1 MENVSNN
8 KPINNE
14 IILKSLKERHPQNQ
28 WAFFRELRVGT
39 GYRNVKKGLNPEQ
52 RLDAWAIN
60 LYPSKNFLRIAY
72 EIKVSRGDF
81 LREINNPQKREQ
93 ALWLSN
99 QFYFVAPVGLIKPEE
114 LPPETGLIEVVDE
127 WQSKIKVA
135 APVREGG
142 ELSWQFLAS
151 IARRVQ
157 AEEEDVST
165 CQK

>member
-1 MENVSNN
+1 MLDNTT
-8 KPINNE
+8 
-14 IILKSLKERHPQNQ
+14 ILKALKERHPENQ

-81 LREINNPQKREQ
+81 LREMKQPQKREQ
-93 ALWLSN
+93 ALQLSN
-99 QFYFVAPVGLIKPEE
+99 LFYFVTPVGLIKPEE
-114 LPPETGLIEVVDE
+114 LPPEAGLIEVIDE
-127 WQSKIKVA
+127 QQSKIKVV

-157 AEEEDVST
+157 AEEGEVSLT
-165 CQK
+165 HEN

>member
-1 MENVSNN
+1 MKEMSA
-8 KPINNE
+8 KT
-14 IILKSLKERHPQNQ
+14 ILKALRERHQERE

-39 GYRNVKKGLNPEQ
+39 GYRNVEKGLNPEQ

-93 ALWLSN
+93 ALQLSN
-99 QFYFVAPVGLIKPEE
+99 QFYFAAPVGLIKPEE
-114 LPPETGLIEVVDE
+114 IPEEVGLIEVFDE
-127 WQSKIKVA
+127 WQSMIKVS

-142 ELSWQFLAS
+142 ELPWQFLAS

-157 AEEEDVST
+157 REEIEHETSSSI
-165 CQK
+165 